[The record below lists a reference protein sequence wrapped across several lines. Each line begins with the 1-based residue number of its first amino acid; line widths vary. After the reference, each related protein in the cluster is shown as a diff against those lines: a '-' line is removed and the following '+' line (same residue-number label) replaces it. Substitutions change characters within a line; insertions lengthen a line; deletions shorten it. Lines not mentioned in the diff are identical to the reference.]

1 MNIVFE
7 DYDKKFKSKVLKGI
21 ENANNILKNI
31 YDEVFINHE
40 GIAYS
45 VESKL
50 DTGRVFCK
58 TNIDEF
64 IEIPKDALLKLN
76 TKNLS
81 DCLKSGKTKIL
92 SFYLDDSNNLIFV
105 TTTCNFTVG
114 EMIYDKKLNLVQIND
129 IVENEDYKCN
139 LNEVLERFQNK
150 EFVNIKKDKYDL
162 IITHK
167 LFPMVNKC
175 SEFNFK
181 AKDNDDGTFYGIFE
195 NTVEERN
202 KKDEITFGM
211 KVIYIYKFMDLN

>member
-21 ENANNILKNI
+21 ENVNNILKNI

-58 TNIDEF
+58 TNIYEF

-92 SFYLDDSNNLIFV
+92 SFYLDDFNNLIFV
-105 TTTCNFTVG
+105 TSTCNFTVG

-129 IVENEDYKCN
+129 IVENEDYK
-139 LNEVLERFQNK
+139 F
-150 EFVNIKKDKYDL
+150 I
-162 IITHK
+162 
-167 LFPMVNKC
+167 
-175 SEFNFK
+175 
-181 AKDNDDGTFYGIFE
+181 
-195 NTVEERN
+195 
-202 KKDEITFGM
+202 
-211 KVIYIYKFMDLN
+211 